1 MISMARPFLADPDFI
16 KKAEE
21 GRSDEINT
29 CIACNQACLDH
40 VFERKIASCLV
51 NPQACHETELV
62 YSPVKNKKK
71 IAVVGAGPAG
81 MSFSCVAAERGHEV
95 TMFDGANE
103 IGGQFNIA
111 KQIPGK
117 EEFHETL
124 RYFSKRIQKANVNVK
139 LNTTV
144 DVNDLK
150 DFDAIVLSTGI
161 QPRTPKIDGV
171 DHAKV
176 MSYLDVLKHKKD
188 VAGKVAII
196 GAGGIGI
203 DIAHYL
209 TSKSPFSN
217 SIPEYLKTYDIL
229 DSKKALEIIKPK
241 KRSVT
246 VFQRSKE
253 KIGKKLGKTTGW
265 AHIQTLKSN
274 GVHLVSGANYLK
286 IDDDGLHYEIFPN
299 KGNESKKMLIK
310 VDNVIVAAGQE
321 PKLEFKER
329 LSLAGLEI
337 FVIGGAKNTK
347 DLDAKTAISDG
358 AELAAII

>member
-1 MISMARPFLADPDFI
+1 MRRLLTNLLIILVLGLTFNIHASYAQIVESDDNLDKLRRVIINDPKFFEKSKYFSKILQGINPKTGNKIETSVVAVYLNYDEILETITKNPEINSIGNFAWGFEFSKKNLNGLTAKFTGRKAIDACYKDAKKKKLSDGECIFVDFQNNLGDWANSHRGQNYLYKERQKRKILASGKIDESDEMLNKLYKVIMNDPDFI

-95 TMFDGANE
+95 TMFDGASE

-150 DFDAIVLSTGI
+150 DFD
-161 QPRTPKIDGV
+161 
-171 DHAKV
+171 
-176 MSYLDVLKHKKD
+176 
-188 VAGKVAII
+188 
-196 GAGGIGI
+196 
-203 DIAHYL
+203 
-209 TSKSPFSN
+209 
-217 SIPEYLKTYDIL
+217 
-229 DSKKALEIIKPK
+229 
-241 KRSVT
+241 
-246 VFQRSKE
+246 
-253 KIGKKLGKTTGW
+253 
-265 AHIQTLKSN
+265 
-274 GVHLVSGANYLK
+274 
-286 IDDDGLHYEIFPN
+286 
-299 KGNESKKMLIK
+299 
-310 VDNVIVAAGQE
+310 
-321 PKLEFKER
+321 
-329 LSLAGLEI
+329 
-337 FVIGGAKNTK
+337 
-347 DLDAKTAISDG
+347 DAKLLPSSI
-358 AELAAII
+358 ELESLI